1 MILAEK
7 NSPMEV
13 INHILQVNLTVV
25 LLWQWWNERNRVR
38 EGEKRRGAED
48 LAYVIEK
55 HAVEFLGIEK
65 EAVVVPNK
73 PVQRWRK
80 PMNEKMKITS
90 DGAFTADTGEGGWG
104 YVIEMGMAW
113 FSMLARAT

>member
-1 MILAEK
+1 VSE
-7 NSPMEV
+7 S
-13 INHILQVNLTVV
+13 
-25 LLWQWWNERNRVR
+25 
-38 EGEKRRGAED
+38 D

-80 PMNEKMKITS
+80 PMNEKMKINS
-90 DGAFTADTGEGGWG
+90 DGAFTADTGEGGWD
-104 YVIEMGMAW
+104 
-113 FSMLARAT
+113 T